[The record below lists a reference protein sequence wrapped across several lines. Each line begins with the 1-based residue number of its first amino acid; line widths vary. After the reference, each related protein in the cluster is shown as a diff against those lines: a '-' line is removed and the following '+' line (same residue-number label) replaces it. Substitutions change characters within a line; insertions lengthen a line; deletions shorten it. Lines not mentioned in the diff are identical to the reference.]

1 MFTFLLS
8 SVNLTSVWRIFNN
21 KFKIPIWRRFE
32 ISGFSLKVSHLK
44 LVGKPGS
51 CPKLGTDMFFCVSVW
66 NMNLLCQ
73 LNFSFYLRFMFYF
86 SFLPPFFFSFTKTSQ
101 KISSFTFIKDN
112 FCFSMLF
119 DTFNLPHFSDS
130 EILHVFVFVLKP
142 GKTRCCQKTIYV
154 AKFLA
159 KTPAMECPYMGN
171 PEFEF
176 WRQNC
181 RIALFSLERIFE

>member
-73 LNFSFYLRFMFYF
+73 LNFGFYLRFMFYF
-86 SFLPPFFFSFTKTSQ
+86 CFLSPFFFSLTKTSQ
-101 KISSFTFIKDN
+101 EISSFTFIKDN

-119 DTFNLPHFSDS
+119 DTFNLPHFS
-130 EILHVFVFVLKP
+130 ILKFFTFLFLFWNL
-142 GKTRCCQKTIYV
+142 GKRGVARKQFMSPNSWQKCQLWSILIWVTLNLNFDARMDADGLV
-154 AKFLA
+154 
-159 KTPAMECPYMGN
+159 
-171 PEFEF
+171 
-176 WRQNC
+176 
-181 RIALFSLERIFE
+181 